1 MKLWLLQQKRANDW
15 GNGNSTA
22 RDCLGILSY
31 APQLNDSPK
40 VYLAINGRETIIDGN
55 AGTGYLKITWKGT
68 EIDKT
73 LEDLQ
78 VRKEGKG
85 MIFGA
90 FYDQYFEK
98 MSEIET
104 HDGGVSIQKQIFVAK
119 NKVDQQQLLPLNEGA
134 TIQLGDRILIRMT
147 LENKQAIDFVHLR
160 DYLPAGFENK
170 NPLSGYRWQG
180 AVSYYQ
186 SPGDVA
192 TDYYLQHL
200 PKGKFVIEYELNAT
214 ISGMLNSGPA
224 EIQSLYAPG
233 FGGHTD
239 GDLLEVKRD

>member
-1 MKLWLLQQKRANDW
+1 
-15 GNGNSTA
+15 
-22 RDCLGILSY
+22 
-31 APQLNDSPK
+31 
-40 VYLAINGRETIIDGN
+40 
-55 AGTGYLKITWKGT
+55 
-68 EIDKT
+68 
-73 LEDLQ
+73 
-78 VRKEGKG
+78 

-104 HDGGVSIQKQIFVAK
+104 HDGGVNIQKQIYVAK
-119 NKVDQQQLLPLNEGA
+119 TIGDQQQLLPLNEGA

-147 LENKQAIDFVHLR
+147 LENKQAMDFVHLR

-214 ISGMLNSGPA
+214 ISGKLNSGPA
-224 EIQSLYAPG
+224 EIQSLYAPE
-233 FGGHTD
+233 FGGHSA
-239 GDLLEVKRD
+239 GEMVEVVK